1 MHPPP
6 PFPKHGHVFRLC
18 PPARFYKPPLFP
30 SLHARKAEM
39 PKRVPPILFFFR
51 RNRKP
56 FFFVERKW
64 QRRPASSLFPF
75 NQIAILCFS
84 RLHICMREKEKWYLP
99 LRGKPKKSRI
109 EAVLEAG
116 IDPKAKQIHAL
127 TYCTVR
133 YSTRVL
139 GNLMHKID
147 TGDR

>member
-1 MHPPP
+1 
-6 PFPKHGHVFRLC
+6 
-18 PPARFYKPPLFP
+18 
-30 SLHARKAEM
+30 
-39 PKRVPPILFFFR
+39 
-51 RNRKP
+51 
-56 FFFVERKW
+56 
-64 QRRPASSLFPF
+64 
-75 NQIAILCFS
+75 
-84 RLHICMREKEKWYLP
+84 MREKEKWYLP

>member
-1 MHPPP
+1 MHE
-6 PFPKHGHVFRLC
+6 G
-18 PPARFYKPPLFP
+18 
-30 SLHARKAEM
+30 
-39 PKRVPPILFFFR
+39 
-51 RNRKP
+51 
-56 FFFVERKW
+56 ERKMVS
-64 QRRPASSLFPF
+64 PAKR
-75 NQIAILCFS
+75 QA
-84 RLHICMREKEKWYLP
+84 
-99 LRGKPKKSRI
+99 KKSRI